1 MDRFEAMRTLVAAV
15 DGGSLSA
22 ASRALNAPLPTVSRR
37 VSDLEAHLGA
47 QLLVRTS
54 RKLLLTEAGEAFVAV
69 ARRLLDDLGDAERA
83 ASGEYRAP
91 RGELLVTAP
100 IMFGKLHVAPI
111 IHAFLSAYPDVTV
124 RLVLSDQVIDLVEA
138 HVDVAV
144 RIGRL
149 PDSDLIARQVGHVRW
164 VVCASPEYLAR
175 RGEAMTPEALTGHD
189 CIAFEGLQIYRSW
202 AFNKAAAVRSIAI
215 TPRFSV
221 NTADAVVEAAASGL
235 GIARIMSYQAANAI
249 AEKRVTTILRGFATD
264 PIPVSL
270 VHQSQRVQ
278 PLKRRAFLDFVVPRL
293 DLVLAGLDGVVGSA

>member
-22 ASRALNAPLPTVSRR
+22 ASRTLNAPLPTVSRR
-37 VSDLEAHLGA
+37 LSDLEAHLGA

-54 RKLLLTEAGEAFVAV
+54 RKLILTEAGEAFVAV

-111 IHAFLSAYPDVTV
+111 IHAFLAAYPDVTV

-144 RIGRL
+144 RIGRP

-164 VVCASPEYLAR
+164 VICASPGYLAR
-175 RGEAMTPEALTGHD
+175 RGEPARPEALAGHD
-189 CIAFEGLQIYRSW
+189 CIALEGLRTYRDW
-202 AFNKAAAVRSIAI
+202 EFKDAAAVRSIAI
-215 TPRFSV
+215 SPRFSV
-221 NTADAVVEAAASGL
+221 NVADAVVEAAASGL
-235 GIARIMSYQAANAI
+235 GVARVMSYQAANAI
-249 AEKRVTTILRGFATD
+249 REGRVRMVLRAFATE
-264 PIPVSL
+264 PIPVNL
-270 VHQSQRVQ
+270 VHQPQRVQ

-293 DLVLAGLDGVVGSA
+293 TSALAAVDGVLGSA

>member
-15 DGGSLSA
+15 DAGSLSG
-22 ASRALNAPLPTVSRR
+22 ASRTLNTPLPTVSRR

-54 RKLLLTEAGEAFVAV
+54 RKLILTEAGEAFVAV
-69 ARRLLDDLGDAERA
+69 ARRLLDELADAERA

-111 IHAFLSAYPDVTV
+111 IHAFLAAYPEVTV
-124 RLVLSDQVIDLVEA
+124 RLVLSDQVVDLVEA

-164 VVCASPEYLAR
+164 VICASPNYLAR
-175 RGEAMTPEALTGHD
+175 RGEPAMPEALAGHD
-189 CIAFEGLQIYRSW
+189 CIAFEGLQTYRNW
-202 AFNKAAAVRSIAI
+202 AFSGGAVAQSIVI
-215 TPRFSV
+215 RPRFSV
-221 NTADAVVEAAASGL
+221 NTADAVVEAAVAGL
-235 GIARIMSYQAANAI
+235 GIARIMSYQAATAI
-249 AEKRVTTILRGFATD
+249 SEQRATTILHGFSTD
-264 PIPVSL
+264 PIPVNL
-270 VHQSQRVQ
+270 VHQSQRIQ
-278 PLKRRAFLDFVVPRL
+278 PLKLHAFLNFVTPRL
-293 DLVLAGLDGVVGSA
+293 AAVLAAVARVVG

>member
-1 MDRFEAMRTLVAAV
+1 MDRFEAMHTLLAAV

-22 ASRALNAPLPTVSRR
+22 ASRALNTPLPTVSRR

-54 RKLLLTEAGEAFVAV
+54 RKLILTEAGEAFVAA

-111 IHAFLSAYPDVTV
+111 IHAFLAAYPDVTV

-144 RIGRL
+144 RIGL
-149 PDSDLIARQVGHVRW
+149 LSDSDLIARQVGHVSW
-164 VVCASPEYLAR
+164 VVCASPDYLAQH
-175 RGEAMTPEALTGHD
+175 GEPAMPGALTGHD
-189 CIAFEGLQIYRSW
+189 CVAFEGLQTYRSW
-202 AFNKAAAVRSIAI
+202 SFGRGAAIRSIAI
-215 TPRFSV
+215 DPRFSV
-221 NTADAVVEAAASGL
+221 NTADAVVEAAAAGL
-235 GIARIMSYQAANAI
+235 GIARVMSYQAATAI
-249 AEKRVTTILRGFATD
+249 AQKRVTTILRGFATD
-264 PIPVSL
+264 LIPVNL
-270 VHQSQRVQ
+270 VHQSQRAQ

-293 DLVLAGLDGVVGSA
+293 TVVLTEVNDVVGCA